1 MKMFNVKRLIGAL
14 VVCGLT
20 MAVTAAPAHAGL
32 VLGITDGN
40 TVLSIADG
48 SGSDSDGAVGGV
60 AYSGAIGIWTLV
72 MSTGDSDPIEPA
84 PYPHMHLSVSARS
97 SAASVS
103 GNTTGLGDLFVSL
116 TDTDFTTNAAQYK
129 MSIGGSTNG
138 TVTAGDWRDDG
149 NAEFGSGIPLNTVGP
164 LGSGG
169 YSANVSSAWFTTAPA
184 LGYSVTIGSLF
195 HNADGGTS
203 SGDFDIS
210 TTTRAVPEPA
220 SLSLLG
226 LGLVGLA
233 TRARRRLQ
241 GKKQ

>member
-20 MAVTAAPAHAGL
+20 MAVAAAPAHAGL
-32 VLGITDGN
+32 VLGITDGS
-40 TVLSIADG
+40 TVLTIADG
-48 SGSDSDGAVGGV
+48 SGSDINGATGGV
-60 AYSGAIGIWTLV
+60 AYAGSLGIWTFV
-72 MSTGDSDPIEPA
+72 MSAGASDPIEPA
-84 PYPHMHLSVSARS
+84 PYPHMHLSVSAES
-97 SAASVS
+97 STASVS
-103 GNTTGLGDLFVSL
+103 GLLGNDLLVAL
-116 TDTDFTTNAAQYK
+116 TDTDFITNPAQYQF
-129 MSIGGSTNG
+129 SVGGSTNG
-138 TVTAGDWRDDG
+138 TVSASDYRDNG
-149 NAEFGSGIPLNTVGP
+149 NNEFGSTILLNSVGP

-184 LGYSVTIGSLF
+184 LGYSVTIGSVF
-195 HNADGGTS
+195 HNASAGAS
-203 SGDFDIS
+203 SGDFDLS